1 MNAIAN
7 NGNAAAAR
15 TVPHSTHRMKTLL
28 KREFW
33 EHKGGF
39 LWAPIVTSCIFL
51 LFTIIGSSAGQ
62 FAFHKFQSQSSSWAV
77 NIGGHD
83 VPANSDSVRQAL
95 ANASPSDLAQMHDA
109 VNGILMMAGVW
120 PLMVLGF
127 VVFFYL
133 LSALFDE
140 RKDRSVLFWKSMPI
154 SDSETVVSKLLSGLV
169 VAPLI
174 AIAVSLVTMLAF
186 ALIISI
192 FMLGNGLPLALLWSN
207 IDPLMIVGQML
218 LMVPL
223 YALWALPTAGWLLLC
238 SAWSRRVP
246 FLWAVG
252 LPLLTGA
259 LVSWAVMLTG
269 MYRDIPVLGS
279 MWRYGIARLL
289 TGTFPGT
296 HLIGLSDAAPHHSRP
311 QDLHQILQYVG
322 GLNAWASPALWIGA
336 VLGVAMVFGAIRLR
350 RWRTE
355 A

>member
-1 MNAIAN
+1 M
-7 NGNAAAAR
+7 NAAANTANAPVR
-15 TVPHSTHRMKTLL
+15 TTPHPTHRMKTLL

-62 FAFHKFQSQSSSWAV
+62 FAFNKFQSQSSSWVV

-83 VPANSDSVRQAL
+83 VPANSDSVRQAM
-95 ANASPSDLAQMHDA
+95 ANASPSDLTQMHDA
-109 VNGILMMAGVW
+109 VNGLLMVAGVW
-120 PLMVLGF
+120 PMMVLGF

-140 RKDRSVLFWKSMPI
+140 RKDRSVLFWKSMPV
-154 SDSETVVSKLLSGLV
+154 SDSETVLSKLLSGLV

-186 ALIISI
+186 ALIVSV
-192 FMLGNGLPLALLWSN
+192 FMLGNGLPLSLLWSN
-207 IDPLMIVGQML
+207 IDPLLIVGQL
-218 LMVPL
+218 LVMVPL

-259 LVSWAVMLTG
+259 VVSWAIAING
-269 MYRDIPVLGS
+269 MYRDTPVLGM
-279 MWRYGIARLL
+279 MWKHGIARLL
-289 TGTFPGT
+289 TSTFPGT
-296 HLIGLSDAAPHHSRP
+296 HLIGLSDGINRHHFPDNLR
-311 QDLHQILQYVG
+311 DGLHFFN
-322 GLNAWASPALWIGA
+322 GLNVWTSLDLWIGA
-336 VLGVAMVFGAIRLR
+336 AAGIAMIFAAIRLR

>member
-1 MNAIAN
+1 MNAIVN
-7 NGNAAAAR
+7 NANAAVR
-15 TVPHSTHRMKTLL
+15 TAPHSTHRMKTLL

-39 LWAPIVTSCIFL
+39 LWAPIITSVIFL
-51 LFTIIGSSAGQ
+51 VFTVIGSSAGQ
-62 FAFHKFQSQSSSWAV
+62 FAFHKFQSESSSWVV
-77 NIGGHD
+77 NIGGQD

-95 ANASPSDLAQMHDA
+95 AHASPTDLAQMHDA
-109 VNGILMMAGVW
+109 VNGLMMVAGVW

-154 SDSETVVSKLLSGLV
+154 SDSETVLSKLLSGLV

-174 AIAVSLVTMLAF
+174 AIAVSLATMVVF
-186 ALIISI
+186 ALIISV

-207 IDPLMIVGQML
+207 MDPLLIVGQTL

-259 LVSWAVMLTG
+259 LVSWAIALNG
-269 MYRDIPVLGS
+269 MYRDTPVLGM
-279 MWRYGIARLL
+279 MWKHGIVRLL
-289 TGTFPGT
+289 TGTFPGS
-296 HLIGLSDAAPHHSRP
+296 HLIGLSDAAIRHHRP
-311 QDLHQILQYVG
+311 ESLHEGLQFFN
-322 GLNAWASPALWIGA
+322 GLNAWTSPALWIGA
-336 VLGVAMVFGAIRLR
+336 VVGVAMIFGAIRLR

>member
-1 MNAIAN
+1 MNAVADNANAIA
-7 NGNAAAAR
+7 R
-15 TVPHSTHRMKTLL
+15 TTPHPTHRMKTLL

-33 EHKGGF
+33 EHKGSF
-39 LWAPIVTSCIFL
+39 LWAPIITSVIFL
-51 LFTIIGSSAGQ
+51 VFTIIGSSAGQ
-62 FAFHKFQSQSSSWAV
+62 FAFHKFQSESSSWV
-77 NIGGHD
+77 VHIGNQD

-95 ANASPSDLAQMHDA
+95 ANASPTDLAQMHDA
-109 VNGILMMAGVW
+109 VNGVLMVAGVW

-127 VVFFYL
+127 VVFFYF

-140 RKDRSVLFWKSMPI
+140 RKDRSVLFWKSMPV
-154 SDSETVVSKLLSGLV
+154 SDSETVLSKVLSGLV

-186 ALIISI
+186 ALIISV

-207 IDPLMIVGQML
+207 LDPLMIIGQML
-218 LMVPL
+218 LLVPL

-259 LVSWAVMLTG
+259 LVSWAVMLNG
-269 MYRDIPVLGS
+269 MYRDTPVLS
-279 MWRYGIARLL
+279 MMWKHDIVRLL
-289 TGTFPGT
+289 TGTFPGA
-296 HLIGLSDAAPHHSRP
+296 HLIGLSEAAIHRHGPEN
-311 QDLHQILQYVG
+311 LHD
-322 GLNAWASPALWIGA
+322 GLRYINGLDTWTTPALWIGA
-336 VLGVAMVFGAIRLR
+336 VIGIVMIFGAIRLR

>member
-1 MNAIAN
+1 M
-7 NGNAAAAR
+7 NAAANSANAPVR
-15 TVPHSTHRMKTLL
+15 TAPHPTHRMKTLL

-39 LWAPIVTSCIFL
+39 LWAPVVTSCIFL

-62 FAFHKFQSQSSSWAV
+62 FAFNKFQSQSSSWV
-77 NIGGHD
+77 ISMGGHD

-95 ANASPSDLAQMHDA
+95 ANASPSDIAQMHDA
-109 VNGILMMAGVW
+109 ANGLMMLAGIW
-120 PLMVLGF
+120 PMAVLGF

-133 LSALFDE
+133 LGALYDE

-154 SDSETVVSKLLSGLV
+154 SDSETVLSKLLSGLV

-174 AIAVSLVTMLAF
+174 AIAVSLATMLVF
-186 ALIISI
+186 ALIVSV
-192 FMLGNGLPLALLWSN
+192 FMLGNGLPLSLLWSN
-207 IDPLMIVGQML
+207 IDPLLIVGQSL

-223 YALWALPTAGWLLLC
+223 YAMWALPTAGWLLLC

-252 LPLLTGA
+252 VPLLIGA
-259 LVSWAVMLTG
+259 VVSWAVAING
-269 MYRDIPVLGS
+269 MYRDTPVLGM
-279 MWRYGIARLL
+279 MWKHGIVRLL
-289 TGTFPGT
+289 TSTFPGT
-296 HLIGLSDAAPHHSRP
+296 HLVGLSDAVTHHSRP
-311 QDLHQILQYVG
+311 QNLHDVLQVAN
-322 GLNAWASPALWIGA
+322 GLNMWTSPALWIGA
-336 VLGVAMVFGAIRLR
+336 AAGIAMIFVAIRLR